1 MAMNIDFNRAELHL
15 QARQVLRVYDPLGAR
30 VECVRGA
37 LWITQNQD
45 FEDHFLAAN
54 DALTLDRRGLTLIHA
69 QQPSELVLVEPAPRT
84 PLRERIARALLS
96 ALREVGRWLART
108 FGPESIERMRDRA
121 WHHGL

>member
-1 MAMNIDFNRAELHL
+1 MNIRFDRAGLHL
-15 QARQVLRVYDPLGAR
+15 EAREVLRVYDPMGAR

-37 LWITQNQD
+37 LWITQDKD

-54 DALTLDRRGLTLIHA
+54 DALTLDRNGLALIHA
-69 QQPSELVLVEPAPRT
+69 QQESELVLFEPAPR
-84 PLRERIARALLS
+84 PHPGERIARALLT
-96 ALREVGRWLART
+96 ALRAVGRWLARS

>member
-1 MAMNIDFNRAELHL
+1 MNIGFNHAELHL

-37 LWITQNQD
+37 LWITQDRD

-54 DALTLDRRGLTLIHA
+54 DALTLDRRGLALIHA
-69 QQPSELVLVEPAPRT
+69 QQSSDFLLFEPAPQTR
-84 PLRERIARALLS
+84 LRERIGRALLT
-96 ALREVGRWLART
+96 ALRAVGRWFART
-108 FGPESIERMRDRA
+108 FGPESLDRQRDRG